1 VHTSSFSTG
10 ELGIVAMNISAKE
23 EILEISIKN
32 KEIGDIAGVYELS
45 SDAPSSRKVA
55 INGVF
60 SKNNA
65 GGPENFLKIKANKI
79 AIKDDK
85 ITLAI
90 KPFSA
95 NYILVENEK

>member
-1 VHTSSFSTG
+1 
-10 ELGIVAMNISAKE
+10 MNMSPKE
-23 EILEISIKN
+23 EILELSISNAK
-32 KEIGDIAGVYELS
+32 IGNIAGVYELS

-55 INGVF
+55 INGVVP
-60 SKNNA
+60 KRNA

-79 AIKDDK
+79 SLKEDK